1 MKKECIAMLLA
12 GGLGSRIY
20 VLTGDMAKPAV
31 PFGGKFRI
39 IDFPLS
45 NCTNSGIDT
54 VGVLTQYRPLEL
66 NSYIGSGQPWELD
79 RMNGGVHILPPYQS
93 NSGAGWYKGTA
104 NAIYQNIGFV
114 DLYDPD
120 YVAVLSGDHIYKMDY
135 SRMLRRHKEAGAD
148 CTISVMEVPWQEASR
163 FGIMNV
169 DDRDTI
175 TEFEEKPAHPKSN
188 LASMGIYIF
197 TWKKLRAYLLQDE
210 ADPTSSNDFGKNV
223 IPAMLRAG
231 EKMAAYRFEG
241 YWKDVGTL
249 DSLWDAN
256 MDMLAPGSGLN
267 LLDKRWPIYS
277 RTPSCPPAFFA
288 ATADVGNSAVAKGCD
303 IRGEVKN
310 TVLSYNAV
318 VEEGAQVTY
327 SVVMPGAVVKK
338 GARVEY
344 AILGENSVVGE
355 GAHVGAGPE
364 TAKDPDKWG
373 VAVLGPQA
381 HAAPG
386 ETVPAGAM
394 LDKTHGQEAKK
405 V

>member
-1 MKKECIAMLLA
+1 MKKECVAMLLA
-12 GGLGSRIY
+12 GGQGSRLY

-79 RMNGGVHILPPYQS
+79 RLNGGVHILPPYQS
-93 NSGAGWYKGTA
+93 ASGASWYKGTA

-114 DLYDPD
+114 DLYDPE

-135 SRMLRRHKEAGAD
+135 SRMLQHHKDAGAA
-148 CTISVMEVPWQEASR
+148 CTISVMEVPWSEASR
-163 FGIMNV
+163 FGIMSV
-169 DDRDTI
+169 DEHDRI
-175 TEFEEKPAHPKSN
+175 TAFAEKPKEPKSN

-197 TWKKLRAYLLQDE
+197 TWQKLRSYLLADE
-210 ADPTSSNDFGKNV
+210 ADPTSDNDFGKNI
-223 IPAMLRAG
+223 IPAMLDAG
-231 EKMAAYRFEG
+231 EVMSAYRFEG

>member
-1 MKKECIAMLLA
+1 MLLA
-12 GGLGSRIY
+12 GGQGSRLY

-66 NSYIGSGQPWELD
+66 NSYIGSGVPWDLD
-79 RMNGGVHILPPYQS
+79 GSTGGVHILPPYMGSQ
-93 NSGAGWYKGTA
+93 GGTWYKGTA
-104 NAIYQNIGFV
+104 NAIYQNIGFI

-120 YVAVLSGDHIYKMDY
+120 YVVVLSGDHIYKMDY
-135 SRMLRRHKEAGAD
+135 SQMLRRHKETGAD

-169 DDRDTI
+169 DEADVI
-175 TEFEEKPAHPKSN
+175 TDFEEKPAHPKSN

-197 TWKKLRAYLLQDE
+197 TWKKLRAYLLQDD

-231 EKMAAYRFEG
+231 EKMVAYRFEG

-256 MDMLAPGSGLN
+256 MDMLSPGSGLN

-277 RTPSCPPAFFA
+277 RTPSCPPTFFS

-310 TVLSYNAV
+310 TVLSYNTV
-318 VEEGAQVTY
+318 VEEGAVVAY

-364 TAKDPDKWG
+364 TATDPDQWG
-373 VAVLGPQA
+373 VAVLGP
-381 HAAPG
+381 HAEAAAG
-386 ETVPAGAM
+386 EVVPAGAM
-394 LDKTHGQEAKK
+394 LDQTHGQEGKA
-405 V
+405 

>member
-12 GGLGSRIY
+12 GGQGSRLY

-66 NSYIGSGQPWELD
+66 NNYIGSGQPWELD

-93 NSGAGWYKGTA
+93 NTGATWYKGTA
-104 NAIYQNIGFV
+104 NAICQNIGFV

-135 SRMLRRHKEAGAD
+135 SQMLRRHKETGAD

-169 DDRDTI
+169 DEGDTI

-197 TWKKLRAYLLQDE
+197 TWKKLRAYLLQDD
-210 ADPTSSNDFGKNV
+210 ADPNSSNDFGKNV

-231 EKMAAYRFEG
+231 EKMVAYRFEG

-256 MDMLAPGSGLN
+256 MDMLSPGSGLN

-277 RTPSCPPAFFA
+277 RTPSCPPTFFA

-318 VEEGAQVTY
+318 VEEGAVVAY

-364 TAKDPDKWG
+364 TAADPDQWG
-373 VAVLGPQA
+373 VAVLGP
-381 HAAPG
+381 HAEAAAG
-386 ETVPAGAM
+386 EVVPAGAM
-394 LDKTHGQEAKK
+394 LDQTHGQEGKA
-405 V
+405 